1 MFPFENIVIIDKRQ
15 KIPIYQQISLAI
27 INAIQ
32 GGTLKAGTELPGSRE
47 LAKILGVHR
56 KTVIAAYDELNS
68 QDWINIVPKKK
79 PYVSTQIPLLKFHKK
94 NVLSEEAPYSN
105 NFSLDFKILEEN
117 NYDSKTTDHHQLI
130 IDDGHPDVRLS
141 PIDELLKTYRSYT
154 SKKHAIR
161 NAHNGTDQGTDN
173 LRVALTK
180 LLAETRGLNIS
191 KENILITHGAQMS
204 IYLASILLLNKNTN
218 IIIGRPN
225 YPVATKA
232 FKQAN
237 SNIIEVNVDE
247 NGMNIEEIESL
258 CQKNRIT
265 AVYIIPHHHY
275 PTTVTLSVERRM
287 KLLELSKQFS
297 FTIIEDDYDYDYH
310 YNSSPYLPLASDK
323 HYGNILYI
331 GSFSK
336 MLDPSLR
343 IGFMVAPKNFIDQCV
358 ALRRI
363 IDVGGDGYMQNS
375 LAALIENGEIRR
387 HLKKARKI
395 YHQRRDL
402 LDRLLQQYL
411 SEYISYILPSG
422 GMAIWIKLLP
432 DFSVTKLNGTARLK
446 IRRIDMKQNA
456 FRFGFA
462 SMDEKELELAVL
474 SIYKV
479 ISGFTVAT

>member
-15 KIPIYQQISLAI
+15 KTPIYKQISLAI

-297 FTIIEDDYDYDYH
+297 FAIIEDDYDYDYH

-432 DFSVTKLNGTARLK
+432 DFSVTKLNGTAHLK